1 MPKEFTINDAICGG
15 NDESFYNEYFGGDG
29 MDSMIPTITSMSP
42 VQLTWS
48 IITLTIVI
56 VILIFV
62 IHTLVYPKKAGFSE
76 HATNSNASVA
86 LVEFSAGAVGGNT
99 SAPMDLY
106 NSSIYSRNLQDVSQ
120 FSYNDIDPNAKPGEP
135 KSAAWFVL
143 NSDIMG
149 CSKPDV
155 ENNPWAW
162 MAVENRKIV
171 GDVARNPAVMATK
184 QAVLASNPSAV
195 NNAPEVVAAKQA
207 VVAANPNLARQP
219 VAVELHPA
227 VVAAK
232 DQALNASPD
241 VVAVAQTVLAQ
252 ATQNVSKE
260 SFSANDQCPTIGK
273 RMGDE
278 PLAKSLMGY

>member
-1 MPKEFTINDAICGG
+1 MRIKNIMPKEFSITDAICGG
-15 NDESFYNEYFGGDG
+15 NDDAFYNEYFGGLQ
-29 MDSMIPTITSMSP
+29 SMTSE
-42 VQLTWS
+42 QLTWS
-48 IITLTIVI
+48 VLCLTVAIVI
-56 VILIFV
+56 VIMLV
-62 IHTLVYPKKAGFSE
+62 YPLVYPKKAGFAE

-106 NSSIYSRNLQDVSQ
+106 GSSVYSRNLQDVSQ

-135 KSAAWFVL
+135 KSAAWYVL

-162 MAVENRKIV
+162 LAVENRKIV
-171 GDVARNPAVMATK
+171 GDVAKNPAVMATK
-184 QAVLASNPSAV
+184 QAVLASNPAAV
-195 NNAPEVVAAKQA
+195 NNAPEVVATKQA
-207 VVAANPNLARQP
+207 VIAANPALAKQP
-219 VAVELHPA
+219 AAVELHPA

-232 DQALNASPD
+232 DQALNTSPD
-241 VVAVAQTVLAQ
+241 VIAVAQTVLAQ
-252 ATQNVSKE
+252 ATNNVAKE
-260 SFSANDQCPTIGK
+260 SFSPNDQCPTIGK

>member
-1 MPKEFTINDAICGG
+1 MPKEFSITDAICGG
-15 NDESFYNEYFGGDG
+15 NDDSFYNEYFGGLEN
-29 MDSMIPTITSMSP
+29 MNME
-42 VQLTWS
+42 QLTWS
-48 IITLTIVI
+48 VMFLTFAIVI
-56 VILIFV
+56 VIIMV
-62 IHTLVYPKKAGFSE
+62 YPLVYPKKAPFAE

-106 NSSIYSRNLQDVSQ
+106 NSSVYSRNLQDVSQ

-135 KSAAWFVL
+135 RSAAWFVL

-149 CSKPDV
+149 CSKPDI

-162 MAVENRKIV
+162 MAIENRKIV
-171 GDVARNPAVMATK
+171 GDVAKNPAVVEAK
-184 QAVLASNPSAV
+184 KAVLASNPAIV
-195 NNAPEVVAAKQA
+195 NNNPEVVATKQA
-207 VVAANPNLARQP
+207 VIAANPALAKQP

-241 VVAVAQTVLAQ
+241 VLAVAQTVLAQ
-252 ATQNVSKE
+252 ATNNVAKE
-260 SFSANDQCPTIGK
+260 SFSPNDQCPSVGK